1 MDLLDTPNRNEEKI
15 MTKKNQNRL
24 WFAIVMGML
33 SFGIW
38 MVIWTV
44 KETMSLPVHESHDF
58 MLKYQQADMNI
69 NQILANK
76 AKFDAKYSI
85 ELQDVELITLAEE
98 YQNTNSKRKQPKP
111 VKLTM
116 GENSFK
122 YAIQDKNGNAV
133 ENAEMTFLL
142 TRPYT
147 QTEDQQE
154 NNVTFSNGFYVT
166 KKFELSNKGRYI
178 LQTKVT
184 VDGLTG
190 YTKTAAYLE

>member
-33 SFGIW
+33 SFGIG
-38 MVIWTV
+38 MIIWTV
-44 KETMSLPVHESHDF
+44 KQATSLPVHEANDF

-76 AKFDAKYSI
+76 AKFDSKYTI
-85 ELQDVELITLAEE
+85 KLEDVELITLPEE
-98 YQNTNSKRKQPKP
+98 YQNSNSKREQPKP
-111 VKLTM
+111 VKLNK

-122 YAIQDKNGNAV
+122 YTVQDKNGNPIQ
-133 ENAEMTFLL
+133 NAEMTFLL

-147 QTEDQQE
+147 QVEDQQE
-154 NNVTFSNGFYVT
+154 NNVTFNNGFYVT

-184 VDGLTG
+184 IDGLTG